1 MPINYSDLLCST
13 YLPYTET
20 EEATLFDSTHDFPCA
35 ANLRV
40 LNFLT
45 KNAISTKFSKF
56 LKRFPKRSKRPFMLS
71 QFSWFNPNVVETNP
85 TSWLS
90 LTPLNFKNLEKKC
103 NVHIISCN
111 IIGTYVDF
119 DASPPLP
126 AISLYYGESCEH
138 KVHTIYLLFE
148 LKRKILANIKF
159 FSVKVEYMHHGNQFY
174 VDNFCNNANSP
185 PNQSQTCDENRKFLM
200 SQLLCT

>member
-1 MPINYSDLLCST
+1 MSINYSDLLCST

-56 LKRFPKRSKRPFMLS
+56 LKRFPKRSRRPFMLS

-85 TSWLS
+85 KSWLS
-90 LTPLNFKNLEKKC
+90 LTPLNFKNLEK
-103 NVHIISCN
+103 NVMYILFHAILLEPMLISMQVLLYLQFHYIMGKVVN
-111 IIGTYVDF
+111 TKYIPFTY
-119 DASPPLP
+119 S
-126 AISLYYGESCEH
+126 S
-138 KVHTIYLLFE
+138 
-148 LKRKILANIKF
+148 N
-159 FSVKVEYMHHGNQFY
+159 
-174 VDNFCNNANSP
+174 
-185 PNQSQTCDENRKFLM
+185 
-200 SQLLCT
+200 

>member
-1 MPINYSDLLCST
+1 
-13 YLPYTET
+13 
-20 EEATLFDSTHDFPCA
+20 
-35 ANLRV
+35 
-40 LNFLT
+40 
-45 KNAISTKFSKF
+45 
-56 LKRFPKRSKRPFMLS
+56 MLS

-85 TSWLS
+85 KSWLS

-119 DASPPLP
+119 DASPTLP

-159 FSVKVEYMHHGNQFY
+159 FSVKVEYMHHGNQFI
-174 VDNFCNNANSP
+174 VDNCCNNANFP
-185 PNQSQTCDENRKFLM
+185 PNQSLTP
-200 SQLLCT
+200 QLIST